1 MKIDLLDFDAF
12 IKRNKCPE
20 VKNSVLFNFGNKPTE
35 DGLLSIELFGQMG
48 SDDRKNIFGYIDL
61 KKKYLHPLIYKILVS
76 MNRKLVQCING
87 TKYFAVNGKGEII
100 KNTANAQNSLKFR
113 YDN

>member
-35 DGLLSIELFGQMG
+35 DGLLSIEFL
-48 SDDRKNIFGYIDL
+48 N
-61 KKKYLHPLIYKILVS
+61 ILVC
-76 MNRKLVQCING
+76 KLIN
-87 TKYFAVNGKGEII
+87 
-100 KNTANAQNSLKFR
+100 
-113 YDN
+113 

>member
-100 KNTANAQNSLKFR
+100 E
-113 YDN
+113 DP